1 MNTYEELVM
10 VFKNQFD
17 NSGYAVE
24 SGKILEK
31 IITTKKYKF
40 LKKRMI
46 SQKIDIG
53 ILDSIVNWFLH
64 IEINEASDEEW
75 NMFLFIYIQILRY
88 EYYISS
94 QIAPA
99 LFTYKNIERC
109 KQVIL
114 IHSKYNYPV
123 KLDITQFQEIIDI
136 YPNLKLF
143 MSWYNSL
150 YNIFITS
157 DHFKIACITH
167 DSYELKKLLK
177 SDLYSRIP
185 CTRAC
190 ETQCVTYKS
199 VNPDKF
205 PLLYSPEQVAIYKND
220 ETTKILNLVK
230 KPWNPSVNKYWPCSY
245 REFVKTMLLISNRS
259 NTLSILSKD
268 SLFCVIKMLGR
279 NAFSNNIINKLN
291 TDENRVDSEL
301 KGTSNKIYDFC
312 CVCGV
317 LTKNRCMTC
326 RKQGIET
333 RYCGMKCIEYDWE
346 NHRKFHM

>member
-46 SQKIDIG
+46 SRNIDIE
-53 ILDSIVNWFLH
+53 LLYSIVTWFLH

-123 KLDITQFQEIIDI
+123 KLDITQFQDIIDI

-143 MSWYNSL
+143 MS
-150 YNIFITS
+150 
-157 DHFKIACITH
+157 
-167 DSYELKKLLK
+167 
-177 SDLYSRIP
+177 
-185 CTRAC
+185 
-190 ETQCVTYKS
+190 
-199 VNPDKF
+199 
-205 PLLYSPEQVAIYKND
+205 
-220 ETTKILNLVK
+220 
-230 KPWNPSVNKYWPCSY
+230 
-245 REFVKTMLLISNRS
+245 
-259 NTLSILSKD
+259 
-268 SLFCVIKMLGR
+268 
-279 NAFSNNIINKLN
+279 
-291 TDENRVDSEL
+291 
-301 KGTSNKIYDFC
+301 
-312 CVCGV
+312 
-317 LTKNRCMTC
+317 
-326 RKQGIET
+326 
-333 RYCGMKCIEYDWE
+333 
-346 NHRKFHM
+346 